1 MVLFWASLC
10 LSFSRVFIKS
20 SLLDWVWFKFNP
32 WQAPRFP
39 RSSRLVVENRPLGRR
54 SMYKWYSHGK
64 WSNISRRA
72 MFDYQT
78 VYSQCCSLKTAF
90 LASNPH
96 CVPRITQ
103 ALRAI
108 VAGHYQHRVS
118 TRLRAVVHCLS
129 KKKEYGALAVKPPL
143 MITRD
148 IKGLCWPN
156 CRASHPGDALRFWS
170 RSADIGALI
179 YKRGIEYPAIYY
191 LQYMIICTINDG
203 KSH

>member
-64 WSNISRRA
+64 WSNICRRA

-118 TRLRAVVHCLS
+118 TRLRRSFIACRRKKNMEHWLS
-129 KKKEYGALAVKPPL
+129 SPRWWLQG
-143 MITRD
+143 ISRD
-148 IKGLCWPN
+148 YAGPIVELRTPAMPFGLE
-156 CRASHPGDALRFWS
+156 SFGGYWS
-170 RSADIGALI
+170 LNI
-179 YKRGIEYPAIYY
+179 
-191 LQYMIICTINDG
+191 
-203 KSH
+203 